1 MRNEFFRNIILSY
14 LTITEFDVK
23 PKLGINSN
31 KITIYNGLQ
40 LPQSKSNINSIVT
53 FVNETIIQRFIDNE
67 NLLRNEYENND
78 LDVNETYQ
86 GQLDQF
92 KSNTL
97 IEFNNIEYF
106 RVIYNQNDQQI
117 KKLLLKDYL
126 YILLLRY

>member
-92 KSNTL
+92 KSNIL

>member
-14 LTITEFDVK
+14 LAKTEFDVK

-86 GQLDQF
+86 GQLDHF
-92 KSNTL
+92 KSNIL
-97 IEFNNIEYF
+97 IELNNIEYF

>member
-92 KSNTL
+92 KSNIL

-126 YILLLRY
+126 NILLLRY